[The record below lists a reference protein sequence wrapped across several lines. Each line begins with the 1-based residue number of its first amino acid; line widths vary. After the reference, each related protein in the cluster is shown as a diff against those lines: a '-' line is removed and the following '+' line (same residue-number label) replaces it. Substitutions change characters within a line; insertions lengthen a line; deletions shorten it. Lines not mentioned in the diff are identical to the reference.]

1 MPAKKKGKKGKKDEA
16 PPPEPSEFD
25 DMTIDALRQQIAE
38 LRPRLDRAQMDR
50 NQVQLDRDT
59 LQTFYDITRREVSDL
74 DLKVMSK
81 DREMEVAEDNHRV
94 EVRVYSQKVK
104 HLEYEHT
111 ITLKA
116 IEGET
121 EGMLKEEGSEH
132 AGREAAMRA
141 AKDALKMEKREKEFE
156 HATEITE
163 TKLQHEKNL
172 SKLSAEFAAN
182 LELLRDRYEKR
193 LERLRASLE
202 LRRKVEIHEL
212 EERKNLHV
220 NDLIRSHE
228 ASFAEIKKYYN
239 EITKDNLKSIKK
251 FKAQIAE
258 LHRSQAANQKLTMD
272 IAQENKKLTEPLAI
286 ATAEVAALRADLR
299 DAEKDRMSL
308 ANAKARLQTLEKDI
322 RLLAEEHE
330 RLSGM
335 YSDME
340 RERAALY
347 ERFEETIEAV
357 KKRSEFRNLLLEK
370 RLADLQADYEAR
382 QTTLSEVLV
391 AANLDP
397 GALAMVGERL
407 DRMLDDRNRMIR
419 DLQYSV
425 ARVTKAHNDALR
437 VYESKLHELGVA
449 AEETGFAPLMTA
461 TSVGPA
467 GLVAAPTFPRAA

>member
-1 MPAKKKGKKGKKDEA
+1 
-16 PPPEPSEFD
+16 
-25 DMTIDALRQQIAE
+25 
-38 LRPRLDRAQMDR
+38 
-50 NQVQLDRDT
+50 
-59 LQTFYDITRREVSDL
+59 
-74 DLKVMSK
+74 
-81 DREMEVAEDNHRV
+81 
-94 EVRVYSQKVK
+94 
-104 HLEYEHT
+104 
-111 ITLKA
+111 
-116 IEGET
+116 
-121 EGMLKEEGSEH
+121 MLKENYT
-132 AGREAAMRA
+132 
-141 AKDALKMEKREKEFE
+141 KFEKTCIVESDKLEKEHRYHE
-156 HATEITE
+156 DLNLKQYEANLHEIE
-163 TKLQHEKNL
+163 TKYQARYQ
-172 SKLSAEFAAN
+172 KLIED
-182 LELLRDRYEKR
+182 LELKL
-193 LERLRASLE
+193 
-202 LRRKVEIHEL
+202 KVEVHEL

-272 IAQENKKLTEPLAI
+272 IAQENKKLTEPLAL

-322 RLLAEEHE
+322 RMLAEEHE

-357 KKRSEFRNLLLEK
+357 KKRSDFRNLLLEK
-370 RLADLQADYEAR
+370 KLADLQADYEAR

-407 DRMLDDRNRMIR
+407 DRLLDDRNRMIR

-437 VYESKLHELGVA
+437 VYESKLYELGVA
-449 AEETGFAPLMTA
+449 AEETGFAPLLTA

-467 GLVAAPTFPRAA
+467 GLVAAPTFPTA